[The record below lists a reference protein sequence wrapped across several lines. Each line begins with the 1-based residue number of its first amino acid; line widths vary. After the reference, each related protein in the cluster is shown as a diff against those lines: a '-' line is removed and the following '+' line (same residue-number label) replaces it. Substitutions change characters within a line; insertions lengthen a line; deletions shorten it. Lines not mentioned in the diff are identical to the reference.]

1 MPRACSGSF
10 EARRL
15 AGAGPVIL
23 RSLKRLVLP
32 ALGTI
37 THVAT
42 REDLVAL
49 TFDDGPDPMHTPR
62 VLEVLARYDA
72 RATFFM
78 VGLNAQRHPG
88 VVDQV
93 IRGGHAVGNHTWDH
107 RSLPHLSTRERLRQ
121 VRACAGILRPHASR
135 LFRSP
140 GGHQTPRSVLDVRLL
155 GFQVIG
161 WNVDPRDYSAR
172 SAEELADQVLEE
184 LRPGAIVLLH
194 DHLFDRPS
202 SDRRA
207 SIDAVDLILA
217 GAGGRFRFV
226 TVPEL
231 LRAGQ
236 PARIHAY
243 WRPGGVPEGAP
254 A

>member
-1 MPRACSGSF
+1 MI
-10 EARRL
+10 
-15 AGAGPVIL
+15 V

-42 REDLVAL
+42 RADVVAL
-49 TFDDGPDPMHTPR
+49 TFDDGPDPVHTPR
-62 VLEVLARYDA
+62 VLEMLARYDA

-78 VGLNAQRHPG
+78 VGVNAERYPG

-93 IRGGHAVGNHTWDH
+93 VGGGHAVGNHTWDH
-107 RSLPHLSTRERLRQ
+107 RSFHRLSSRERRRQ
-121 VRACAGILRPHASR
+121 VRACAATLRPHASR

-140 GGHQTPRSVLDVRLL
+140 RGHQTPRSVLDVRLL

-161 WNVDPRDYSAR
+161 WTIDPRDYAPR
-172 SAEELADQVLEE
+172 SAEELAEQVLEE

-207 SIDAVDLILA
+207 SIDAVDLILSRA
-217 GAGGRFRFV
+217 GDRFRFV

-231 LRAGQ
+231 LRAGR

-243 WRPGGVPEGAP
+243 WRPGGIPEEAP